1 MRSLIALVLGIAVQT
16 GTASAQ
22 QPGNTPPLTSL
33 DYIEIQ
39 QLAIRYAYGL
49 DTAADNGY
57 LYANVFTEDGE
68 FIGRQTPFTKGRDA
82 LARVARS
89 VRKGNPRFVRHFITN
104 HEIRPSAEGAVGRV
118 YLLVADVEEGEPSSV
133 YIGGRYEDVYVK
145 TAEGWRI
152 KRRDARNLGAPRL
165 TPRRGGPPK

>member
-1 MRSLIALVLGIAVQT
+1 MRATLIAVAIGVLMPA
-16 GTASAQ
+16 AAARAQ
-22 QPGNTPPLTSL
+22 EPAARPAELTPM
-33 DYIEIQ
+33 DYLEIQ

-57 LYANVFTEDGE
+57 MYANVFTPDGE

-89 VRKGNPRFVRHFITN
+89 VRKGNEMFVRHFITN
-104 HEIRPSAEGAVGRV
+104 HEIRPSPEGATGTV
-118 YLLVADVEEGEPSSV
+118 YLMVVDVEEGQQGSI

-145 TAEGWRI
+145 TEEGWRI
-152 KRRDARNLGAPRL
+152 KRRDARNLGAPRN
-165 TPRRGGPPK
+165 TR